1 MNYHELQKPIETNYY
16 KQLERCFATLFENL
30 SKIPLDQ
37 FMIKHV
43 FNSWYMSNERYLR
56 EISAENIY
64 EANKIANEVI
74 FSVHN
79 HEELQHRLNDA
90 NMALIDAELRILKD
104 KIVILAAQIATY
116 GLPRPVINERLH
128 EITQSCI
135 RSLELL
141 AINTTILNTRQIIFN
156 NASESKYTQYLG
168 ETQKD
173 DKVREEHYATYQDR
187 WILFSHPPA
196 IGHVG
201 TQINCRCY
209 AKEFK

>member
-1 MNYHELQKPIETNYY
+1 MNYHELQKPIETNYHR
-16 KQLERCFATLFENL
+16 QLERCFAALFESL

-43 FNSWYMSNERYLR
+43 FNSWYATNERYLR
-56 EISAENIY
+56 EITAENIY
-64 EANKIANEVI
+64 EANAIANEVI

-79 HEELQHRLNDA
+79 HEELQHRLSNA

-104 KIVILAAQIATY
+104 KIDILAVQIAAY
-116 GLPRPVINERLH
+116 GLSRPVINDRLH
-128 EITQSCI
+128 EITHACM

-141 AINTTILNTRQIIFN
+141 AVNTTILNTRQIIFN
-156 NASESKYTQYLG
+156 NALESGYTQYLG

-173 DKVREEHYATYQDR
+173 DRVREEHYATYQDQ
-187 WILFSHPPA
+187 WILFSNPPA

-209 AKEFK
+209 AKQFK